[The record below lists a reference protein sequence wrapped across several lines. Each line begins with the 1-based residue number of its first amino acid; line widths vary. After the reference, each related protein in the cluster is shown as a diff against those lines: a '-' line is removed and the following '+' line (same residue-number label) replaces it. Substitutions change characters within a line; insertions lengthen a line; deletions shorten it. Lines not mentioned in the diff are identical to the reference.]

1 MVLVDVYICLVYNII
16 LSTLDRFNA
25 FLEYIYISPTTL
37 LNNNLSLFN
46 SIPLPNNENYDISS
60 NLFLED
66 DNATRLSGYYS

>member
-16 LSTLDRFNA
+16 LATLDRFNA

-66 DNATRLSGYYS
+66 DNMTRLSGYYS